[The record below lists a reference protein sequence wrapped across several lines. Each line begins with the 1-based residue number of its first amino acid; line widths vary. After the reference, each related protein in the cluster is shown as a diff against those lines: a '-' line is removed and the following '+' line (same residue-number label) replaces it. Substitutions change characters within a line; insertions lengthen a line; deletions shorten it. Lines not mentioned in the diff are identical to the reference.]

1 MYMASCLPKL
11 PDFFWR
17 FVSCNLPIYVLITV
31 HFCWSCFKHG
41 HLLFAQVNFHHFLEP
56 FSEEPATS
64 SPSSSRGRAGVVSK
78 SWQTS
83 LPGHEFVMV
92 AVYTTYARYIDIDIY
107 IYCLVR
113 GYISYRMISEEL
125 WYFAQVYICWSI
137 HSNLQTPDRWQMLFP
152 LARMISTGNFF
163 NLLSNSGTHTKFQ
176 NRLRNRWRLRMA
188 RSPARAG
195 AAHEG
200 EGLLAGATV
209 GWIHLA
215 WFRMDTRSLI
225 AATFGFIVTLG
236 LWNHNDLTMF
246 LLLIQWNFS
255 HQVIW
260 LSNFIVVLMG
270 CWSLGPLFTWRI
282 CWDHRHICFFV
293 GLCLLIYLHNIIGSW
308 ST

>member
-1 MYMASCLPKL
+1 MASCLPKL

-41 HLLFAQVNFHHFLEP
+41 HLLFAQVNVHHFLEP

-78 SWQTS
+78 RWQTS
-83 LPGHEFVMV
+83 LPGHEFAMV
-92 AVYTTYARYIDIDIY
+92 AVYTTYARYIDIYIY

-113 GYISYRMISEEL
+113 
-125 WYFAQVYICWSI
+125 AQVYICWSI
-137 HSNLQTPDRWQMLFP
+137 HSNLQTPDRWQMLFR

-176 NRLRNRWRLRMA
+176 NRLRNRWRPRMA

-215 WFRMDTRSLI
+215 SFRMDTRSLI

-255 HQVIW
+255 HQVIC

-282 CWDHRHICFFV
+282 CWDHRHICF
-293 GLCLLIYLHNIIGSW
+293 LLVYVC
-308 ST
+308 